1 MGREGEEGDGG
12 DGDGKS
18 LLHWRNICKYF
29 PKKFSF
35 HPDNFPEKKR
45 NFKEEEN
52 CGLFFVKGL
61 HGNAVT

>member
-52 CGLFFVKGL
+52 CGLIL
-61 HGNAVT
+61 